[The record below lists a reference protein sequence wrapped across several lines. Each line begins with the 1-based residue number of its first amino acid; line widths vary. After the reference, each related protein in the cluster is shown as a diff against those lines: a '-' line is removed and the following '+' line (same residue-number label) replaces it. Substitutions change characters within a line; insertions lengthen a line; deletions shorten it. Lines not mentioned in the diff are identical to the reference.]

1 MKIRQSTI
9 DDLKRLMHIYGYAR
23 TLMAANGNAN
33 QWINGYPSED
43 LIRQEIANGH
53 SWVCLDENGIIVG
66 TFCLIEGEDPSYAY
80 IEDGKW
86 LNTLPYV
93 TVHRLATSGEKRG
106 VADACFQWCFERYA
120 NVRVDTHRDNII
132 MQNILKKYGFV
143 YCGIIYVANGT
154 PRLAFQRYSKEL

>member
-33 QWINGYPSED
+33 QWINRYPSED

-80 IEDGKW
+80 IEEIRFCILRHYLCSQW
-86 LNTLPYV
+86 NTTFGLS
-93 TVHRLATSGEKRG
+93 AIFKRTLK
-106 VADACFQWCFERYA
+106 FP
-120 NVRVDTHRDNII
+120 VDIRI
-132 MQNILKKYGFV
+132 
-143 YCGIIYVANGT
+143 
-154 PRLAFQRYSKEL
+154 

>member
-9 DDLKRLMHIYGYAR
+9 DDLKRLMHIYEYAR
-23 TLMAANGNAN
+23 ALMAANGNAN
-33 QWINGYPSED
+33 QWINGYPSEA
-43 LIRQEIANGH
+43 LIRQEIDNGH
-53 SWVCLDENGIIVG
+53 SWVCLDENGTIAG

-80 IEDGKW
+80 IEGGKW
-86 LNTLPYV
+86 LNSLPYV

-120 NVRVDTHRDNII
+120 NVRVDTHRDNTI

-154 PRLAFQRYSKEL
+154 PRLAFQRYSKEH